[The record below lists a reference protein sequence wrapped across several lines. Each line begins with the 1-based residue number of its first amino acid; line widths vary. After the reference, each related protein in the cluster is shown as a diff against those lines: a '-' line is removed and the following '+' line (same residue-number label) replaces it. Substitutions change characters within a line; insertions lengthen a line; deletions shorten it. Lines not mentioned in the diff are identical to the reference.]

1 MLKYI
6 IVIIVFVAV
15 LAAVYVRLAP
25 VDLTPIHTQAEAREP
40 GDYPSAGG
48 FIAVREINTSPI
60 NMGAAINR
68 IILET
73 PRTERVA
80 GDIGTTVMTYRT
92 RSAIFGLPD
101 FAAVSFIEKGAN
113 GNDKPLMIIKS
124 HLVYGVSDVG
134 VNNRRVKAWL
144 DALGDLTV
152 AP

>member
-6 IVIIVFVAV
+6 VAIIIFLIV
-15 LAAVYVRLAP
+15 LTAVYVRLAP
-25 VDLTPIHTQAEAREP
+25 VDLTSIHVQAEAREP

-48 FIAVREINTSPI
+48 FIAVREINEPTQ
-60 NMGAAINR
+60 NMRAAINR

-92 RSAIFGLPD
+92 RSAVFGLPD
-101 FAAVSFIEKGAN
+101 FAAISFIEKGAN
-113 GNDKPLMIIKS
+113 ENDKPLMIINS
-124 HLVYGVSDVG
+124 HLVYGGSDIG
-134 VNNRRVKAWL
+134 VNKRRVKAWL

>member
-6 IVIIVFVAV
+6 IAIIVFLAV

-25 VDLTPIHTQAEAREP
+25 VDLTSIHLQAEAREP

-48 FIAVREINTSPI
+48 FIAVREINESPQ
-60 NMGAAINR
+60 NMRAAINR
-68 IILET
+68 VILET

-92 RSAIFGLPD
+92 RSAVFGLPD
-101 FAAVSFIEKGAN
+101 FAAVSFIEQGAN
-113 GNDKPLMIIKS
+113 DNDKPLMIINS
-124 HLVYGVSDVG
+124 HLVYGSSDIG
-134 VNNRRVKAWL
+134 VNKRRVEAWL